1 MTKNLISPC
10 LIALF
15 TLICSPSISQAQ
27 TVVFELL
34 NDTNT
39 TFDFGTAT
47 ETFNDPSGLIA
58 SFEAFVDGSSG
69 TLNATGGGFGVNAD
83 NGFIADNPNDATAAL
98 DGDQGEESFSITF
111 SGPVS
116 ATLTSIDIGGFF
128 GGDVGTINIGGVENA
143 IAAGTDTVIPAHTEL
158 VGETL
163 TIAFTGGT
171 NGAGNGFSVDS
182 LTFNVTAVPE
192 PSSLALL
199 SLAGVGLLGRRR
211 R

>member
-1 MTKNLISPC
+1 MPKKLAFLC
-10 LIALF
+10 LIAL
-15 TLICSPSISQAQ
+15 TALIPSPNVSHAD
-27 TVVFELL
+27 TVVFELI

-39 TFDFGTAT
+39 TFDFGEPTAT
-47 ETFNDPSGLIA
+47 FDDPSGLSA
-58 SFEAFVDGSSG
+58 FFEAIVDGSSG
-69 TLNATGGGFGVNAD
+69 ELNASGGGFGVNAE
-83 NGFIADNPNDATAAL
+83 NGFILDSPNDATAAL

-116 ATLTSIDIGGFF
+116 ATLTSIDISGFF

-143 IAAGTDTVIPAHTEL
+143 IASGTDTVIPAHTEL

-171 NGAGNGFSVDS
+171 TGAGNGFSVDR
-182 LTFNVTAVPE
+182 LTFDVTAVPE

-199 SLAGVGLLGRRR
+199 SLAGLGVLGRRR